1 MVVKCS
7 HVGVSKRIVSKKDGK
22 EYEIHLFEDVNS
34 RLYQL
39 PFLCGSFPIKDSYY
53 IESYKSSEGTWRS
66 HIIDVE

>member
-7 HVGVSKRIVSKKDGK
+7 HVGVSKRIVSKKDGN

-39 PFLCGSFPIKDSYY
+39 PFLSGSFPRKDAYY
-53 IESYKSSEGTWRS
+53 IESYKGSDGSWHS
-66 HIIDVE
+66 HIIDIE